1 MTRADGSV
9 GVLLVDDHE
18 TILWGLEKL
27 INGEAPRMHVVG
39 KASCVQ
45 DALRCAELHKP
56 DLILLDLD
64 LGGESGLSVIA
75 QLRASGQVKVIILT
89 GVRDAELREK
99 AIIEGASGIVLKS
112 EPADVILKAIEQV
125 HNGKVWLDRGT
136 TARIFSSAA
145 RRANATR
152 SAYHCAGDA
161 LTGRERLIVAHVVK
175 HKGAPSKVIADALH
189 ISGHTLRNHL
199 ASIYGKL
206 GVHRRLD
213 LVLYAMERGLDRHR
227 EL

>member
-1 MTRADGSV
+1 MTRASGSL

-18 TILWGLEKL
+18 TVLWGLERL

-39 KASCVQ
+39 KASCAR
-45 DALRCAELHKP
+45 DALQGAELHRP
-56 DLILLDLD
+56 DVILLDLD
-64 LGGESGLSVIA
+64 LGNDSGLSLIA
-75 QLRASGQVKVIILT
+75 PLRQSSQAKIVVLT
-89 GVRDAELREK
+89 GVRDAEMREK
-99 AIIEGASGIVLKS
+99 AVVEGASGIVLKS
-112 EPADVILKAIEQV
+112 EPADVILKAVEHV

-136 TARIFSSAA
+136 TARIFSSVA
-145 RRANATR
+145 RRPNAAH
-152 SAYHCAGDA
+152 SVPGCADDA

-213 LVLYAMERGLDRHR
+213 LVLYAMERGLDRYR